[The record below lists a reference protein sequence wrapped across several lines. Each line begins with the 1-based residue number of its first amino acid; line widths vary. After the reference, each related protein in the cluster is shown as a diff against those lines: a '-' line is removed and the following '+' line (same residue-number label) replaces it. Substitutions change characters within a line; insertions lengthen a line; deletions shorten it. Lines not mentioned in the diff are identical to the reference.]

1 MARRCGS
8 TGERP
13 AVTPAL
19 PVPSV
24 AMFPPRTSGTRAGVA
39 GLGLALVLTLGAC
52 SDDDPSAAP
61 TATTGATDAG
71 TGTVDGAG
79 GDGADADGADAD
91 GADADGA
98 DAAVVIVATGD
109 AGALAATAAIIDD
122 RMAELGLAGVTGV
135 DGSELTIAVDDA
147 QGLSGDDL
155 VSLLTRSGQVLLRP
169 ALECLDEA
177 TAEATEVVRA
187 PTDPTATLTLPLGR
201 VGECTV
207 GPAGA
212 TGDVF
217 EPGSART
224 VLLGE
229 SWGLQVLLR
238 EGPDG
243 VDRWNELALACFTAD
258 VTCPTQRLAIESDGL
273 ILTAPVL
280 NAPEFAREVQL
291 GGTFTET
298 DVTALALAL
307 NSGALPTALEVT
319 SVTGG

>member
-1 MARRCGS
+1 MRPRR
-8 TGERP
+8 
-13 AVTPAL
+13 TP
-19 PVPSV
+19 
-24 AMFPPRTSGTRAGVA
+24 GTRAGAA

-61 TATTGATDAG
+61 TASTGATATTATDATDPAGSTGTSGATDAG
-71 TGTVDGAG
+71 TGTVDVADVDVAG
-79 GDGADADGADAD
+79 
-91 GADADGA
+91 
-98 DAAVVIVATGD
+98 AAVVIVATGD

-122 RMAELGLAGVTGV
+122 RLAELGLAGGTWV

>member
-1 MARRCGS
+1 MRTTR
-8 TGERP
+8 
-13 AVTPAL
+13 TP
-19 PVPSV
+19 
-24 AMFPPRTSGTRAGVA
+24 GTRAGAA
-39 GLGLALVLTLGAC
+39 GLGLALLLALALGAC
-52 SDDDPSAAP
+52 SDDDSGGSGDTTGTSEATGSSEAA
-61 TATTGATDAG
+61 ATTDTTDTTDTANAG
-71 TGTVDGAG
+71 TASAPDTAASTDTVDVEG
-79 GDGADADGADAD
+79 
-91 GADADGA
+91 
-98 DAAVVIVATGD
+98 AAVVIVATGD

-122 RMAELGLAGVTGV
+122 RMAELGLAGGTGV
-135 DGSELTIAVDDA
+135 DGSELTIAVDGA

-243 VDRWNELALACFTAD
+243 VDRWNELARACFTAD

-307 NSGALPTALEVT
+307 NSGALPTTLEVT

>member
-24 AMFPPRTSGTRAGVA
+24 AMFPPRTPGTRAGVA

-52 SDDDPSAAP
+52 SDDDPS
-61 TATTGATDAG
+61 GATDAG
-71 TGTVDGAG
+71 TGTGTGTVA
-79 GDGADADGADAD
+79 GADAD

>member
-1 MARRCGS
+1 MRPRR
-8 TGERP
+8 
-13 AVTPAL
+13 TP
-19 PVPSV
+19 
-24 AMFPPRTSGTRAGVA
+24 GTRAGAA

-61 TATTGATDAG
+61 TASTGATATTATDATDPAGSTGTSGATDAG

-79 GDGADADGADAD
+79 GDGADADVADVDVA
-91 GADADGA
+91 G
-98 DAAVVIVATGD
+98 AAVVIVATGD

-122 RMAELGLAGVTGV
+122 RLAELGLAGGTGV